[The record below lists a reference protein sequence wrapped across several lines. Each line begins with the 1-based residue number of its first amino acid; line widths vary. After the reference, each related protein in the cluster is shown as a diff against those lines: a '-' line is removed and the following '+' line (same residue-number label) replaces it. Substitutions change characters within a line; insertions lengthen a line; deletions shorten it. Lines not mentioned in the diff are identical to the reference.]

1 MTDEAWI
8 EQSLARL
15 ESLEAQKAQYEA
27 AGQPVPAEIDE
38 EIGALYGVLKSAAD
52 DAPAAPAP
60 PAAAAA
66 PSINDPFP
74 APAGGPVV
82 MAAASPVASMSSMSS
97 MDDEDLERK
106 GKGGLIA
113 AAAVVLLAAGGGGF
127 WYMNQQGKAP
137 EVKPQPPG
145 ETKVI
150 SASSVPEDTQE
161 PQAAKGGAADKTPGT
176 EIPEGGA
183 DPRRPTN
190 GGGGGGGGAK
200 KTTTR
205 KPTKSDDGRKVKI
218 DSDNRDPLA
227 GI

>member
-27 AGQPVPAEIDE
+27 AGQPVPAELDE
-38 EIGALYGVLKSAAD
+38 EIGALYGVLESAAD
-52 DAPAAPAP
+52 EAPAAPAP
-60 PAAAAA
+60 AAA
-66 PSINDPFP
+66 PAPSMNDPFA
-74 APAGGPVV
+74 APAGGPVI
-82 MAAASPVASMSSMSS
+82 AAPAMSASPAS
-97 MDDEDLERK
+97 MDDYDDDFKPK
-106 GKGGLIA
+106 GKGGLFA
-113 AAAVVLLAAGGGGF
+113 VVAVVLLAAGGGGY
-127 WYMNQQGKAP
+127 WYMTQQKAP
-137 EVKPQPPG
+137 EVKPEPQG

-183 DPRRPTN
+183 EPRR
-190 GGGGGGGGAK
+190 GGGGGGGGGK
-200 KTTTR
+200 KTPRKTT
-205 KPTKSDDGRKVKI
+205 KKDDGRKVKI
-218 DSDNRDPLA
+218 DSDDRDPLA